1 MGWNVLFATLNHIN
15 EKDQKIID
23 STNAT
28 YVFTLWFNL
37 INLTGLCFLRC
48 EFKSKIVI
56 NR

>member
-1 MGWNVLFATLNHIN
+1 MGWNVLFAILNHMN

-23 STNAT
+23 RTNAT

-37 INLTGLCFLRC
+37 VNLIGLCFLRC